1 MAGILGCIIL
11 FVIVYY
17 TIKIPRNEKKFKR
30 IDYDDS
36 NGFIPYENDLH
47 ETDAEY
53 FAHLV
58 NTLKT
63 HFPYYKKLS
72 EPHKRKLATRT
83 FQIRRSKSFQGMDGF
98 DLTSEHEI
106 LISATL
112 AKLTLGI
119 RNRFDLPAFE
129 LIQVYPAAFYTRIID
144 NYAKGLTIG
153 NGRIFLSW
161 RHFEEGMKDDD
172 DKVHVGLH
180 EFAHALM
187 IEFDHFEYAPPWLPW
202 CELAKPLM
210 LEVSEQEQHFFRKYG
225 ATNIHEF
232 WAVTVETFFEQPKE
246 FREQYVDL
254 YNATSAMLNQDPC
267 ARLEILES
275 I

>member
-1 MAGILGCIIL
+1 MAGVLGCIIL

-30 IDYDDS
+30 IDYDDAS
-36 NGFIPYENDLH
+36 SFVPYEYELH
-47 ETDAEY
+47 QTDAEY

-58 NTLKT
+58 NTLKRD
-63 HFPYYKKLS
+63 FPYYKKLD
-72 EPHKRKLATRT
+72 EPHRRKLATRAY
-83 FQIRRSKSFQGMDGF
+83 QIRRSKSFQGMDGF
-98 DLTSEHEI
+98 DLTAEHEI

-129 LIQVYPAAFYTRIID
+129 LIQVFPSAFYTRIID
-144 NYAKGLTIG
+144 QYAKGLTIG

-161 RHFEEGMKDDD
+161 RHFEEGMKEDD

-180 EFAHALM
+180 EFAHAMM
-187 IEFDHFEYAPPWLPW
+187 IEFDHFEFAPPWQPW
-202 CELAKPLM
+202 YELAKPLM
-210 LEVSEQEQHFFRKYG
+210 IEVSQREVHFFRKYG
-225 ATNIHEF
+225 ATNVHEF
-232 WAVTVETFFEQPKE
+232 WAVTVETFFEQPHE
-246 FREQYVDL
+246 FRKHYTEFYQ
-254 YNATSAMLNQDPC
+254 ATAAMLNQDPC
-267 ARLEILES
+267 ARLEILET